1 MLGLW
6 PLPSK
11 LQREGAPIRERS
23 ISAGQ
28 SSSTALAV
36 RPKPSSSP
44 YGLSQRCPRRPLNL
58 TRLEPRACSWSAVLA
73 HKLGSNLGCAGI
85 NRHGAVK
92 ILGAKF
98 RASGVPNAPP
108 PRPQPSCPF

>member
-44 YGLSQRCPRRPLNL
+44 NGLSQRCPRRPLNL
-58 TRLEPRACSWSAVLA
+58 TRLEPRACSWSARSEEHTSELQSLA
-73 HKLGSNLGCAGI
+73 YLVCRLLLEKKKKKRGELSL
-85 NRHGAVK
+85 
-92 ILGAKF
+92 
-98 RASGVPNAPP
+98 
-108 PRPQPSCPF
+108 Q